1 MIFSTDHVWQLRKD
15 KRGKYVQ
22 INNPKTSL
30 CVDVAGGAMTRNG
43 LNIQQR
49 HCEAADKPRT
59 THWWYMKEVT
69 CNKATPLNKPSTR
82 SVDFA
87 SSNLVLR
94 SVLNAELRK
103 TLSGDALRRARKDR
117 ARRRAKRWR
126 AWKREKK
133 HRAKIRAKIRA
144 RKRARNRARNKA
156 RKCTCK

>member
-15 KRGKYVQ
+15 KGGKYVQ
-22 INNPKTSL
+22 IYNPKTSL
-30 CVDVAGGAMTRNG
+30 CVDVAGGAITRNG

-49 HCEAADKPRT
+49 HCEAADY
-59 THWWYMKEVT
+59 WWYMKEVT

-94 SVLNAELRK
+94 SVLNPGLGL
-103 TLSGDALRRARKDR
+103 TLSGDALKRARKDR

-126 AWKREKK
+126 AWKRAKK

-144 RKRARNRARNKA
+144 RKRARKGARNKA